1 MEPTLTGQ
9 VCVVTGGGQGIGE
22 AVCAQLASEGAR
34 VAVWDIDA
42 ANARAIARRL
52 GDGHLAVEVDVS
64 DTDSVASAA
73 TTTREQLGNVDVLVN
88 NAAWSSAQPPLVEMG
103 DELWQRSIDVNLGG
117 QFKCLRALAPGMIE
131 RKSGSIVNIAA
142 MAAFTGL
149 RTGPG
154 AYASSKGGVIALTY
168 AAAAQLAA
176 HGVRVNAVVPG
187 TTETPR
193 AAAMPPARREEL
205 FSQIMFRAGGG
216 EPRLAQPSEVAQAV
230 WFLASPLASWIT
242 GVSIVCSGAQLMR

>member
-1 MEPTLTGQ
+1 M
-9 VCVVTGGGQGIGE
+9 
-22 AVCAQLASEGAR
+22 
-34 VAVWDIDA
+34 WDIDA
-42 ANARAIARRL
+42 DKARTIARRL

-64 DTDSVASAA
+64 DTDSIASAA
-73 TTTREQLGNVDVLVN
+73 TTTREHLGKVDVLVN
-88 NAAWSSAQPPLVEMG
+88 NAAWSSAQPLLVEMS
-103 DELWQRSIDVNLGG
+103 DELWQRSVDVNLGG

-131 RKSGSIVNIAA
+131 NKSGSIVNIAA

-168 AAAAQLAA
+168 AAAQLAA

-216 EPRLAQPSEVAQAV
+216 EPRLAQPSEIAQAV